1 MARLPLAL
9 AGIAATGTFLLG
21 GGPAPAATVVLDA
34 TPQITARLAIFRAPM
49 RHPQDEVRPIS
60 AVLSP
65 DAAALAAQRS
75 SRLIADTPQVRI
87 WAALDDGRLRLVS
100 AFKRFDP
107 ALGPPPVGGE
117 APEPPWTDFFL
128 LRGSAGGTYRDGQ
141 VGTRVLLVADGAR
154 RARLIRENGTSRH
167 LTIRRNAI
175 VARVGPSDRVVWRDA
190 AGRRHR

>member
-9 AGIAATGTFLLG
+9 AGIAATGALLLA
-21 GGPAPAATVVLDA
+21 GGPAPAAGPVPDR
-34 TPQITARLAIFRAPM
+34 TPQITAQLAIFRAPM
-49 RHPQDEVRPIS
+49 RHPRDEIRPLDG
-60 AVLSP
+60 VLT
-65 DAAALAAQRS
+65 AAEADLAAHRS
-75 SRLIADTPQVRI
+75 SRLIADTPRVRI
-87 WAALDDGRLRLVS
+87 WAALDADGLRLVS

-141 VGTRVLLVADGAR
+141 VGTRILLVADGAR
-154 RARLIRENGTSRH
+154 RARLLRADGTSRR

-175 VARVGPSDRVVWRDA
+175 VTRVGPTDRVVWRDA
-190 AGRRHR
+190 AGRPRW

>member
-9 AGIAATGTFLLG
+9 AGIAATGTLLLAG
-21 GGPAPAATVVLDA
+21 GSAPAAAPAPDA
-34 TPQITARLAIFRAPM
+34 TPEITAQLAIFRAPM
-49 RHPQDEVRPIS
+49 RHPQDEIRPIGAALS
-60 AVLSP
+60 A
-65 DAAALAAQRS
+65 DDAALAAQRS

-87 WAALDDGRLRLVS
+87 WAALDGSGLRLVS

-107 ALGPPPVGGE
+107 AFGPPPVGGE

-128 LRGSAGGTYRDGQ
+128 LRGSAGGTYRHGQ

-154 RARLIRENGTSRH
+154 RARLIRADGTSRR

-175 VARVGPSDRVVWRDA
+175 VARVLPTDRVVWRDA
-190 AGRRHR
+190 SGRRRG

>member
-9 AGIAATGTFLLG
+9 AGIAAMGTLLLA
-21 GGPAPAATVVLDA
+21 GGPAPAAAPVPDA
-34 TPQITARLAIFRAPM
+34 TPQIKARLAIFRAPM
-49 RHPQDEVRPIS
+49 RHPQDEIRPIGT
-60 AVLSP
+60 VLSA

-107 ALGPPPVGGE
+107 AFGPAPVGGE

-154 RARLIRENGTSRH
+154 RARLIRANGTSRR
-167 LTIRRNAI
+167 LTVRHNAI
-175 VARVGPSDRVVWRDA
+175 VTRVKATDRVVWRDA
-190 AGRRHR
+190 AGRRHG